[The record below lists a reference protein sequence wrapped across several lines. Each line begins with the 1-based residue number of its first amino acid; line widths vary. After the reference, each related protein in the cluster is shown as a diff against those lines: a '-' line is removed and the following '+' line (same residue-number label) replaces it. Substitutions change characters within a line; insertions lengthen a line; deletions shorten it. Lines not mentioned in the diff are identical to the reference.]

1 MVMYN
6 LSEIANQWQPL
17 APFLT
22 VPHKEAEYDNLSAFL
37 DRLTDE
43 VGNDESHPLA
53 ALMDTVGTLIEA
65 YEKEH
70 YPFSEGEPIDVL
82 KYFMEK
88 QNIRHGDLAELGSLR
103 DISEILSGRRS
114 LDIRQIK
121 FLCKRFNVSSATFL

>member
-1 MVMYN
+1 MYN
-6 LSEIANQWQPL
+6 LNEIADQWHPL

-43 VGNDESHPLA
+43 VGNDENHPLA

-82 KYFMEK
+82 KYLMEK
-88 QNIRHGDLAELGSLR
+88 QNVTPSDLAESGSMR
-103 DISEILSGRRS
+103 NISEILSGKRS

-121 FLCKRFNVSSATFL
+121 FLSKRFNVSPATFL